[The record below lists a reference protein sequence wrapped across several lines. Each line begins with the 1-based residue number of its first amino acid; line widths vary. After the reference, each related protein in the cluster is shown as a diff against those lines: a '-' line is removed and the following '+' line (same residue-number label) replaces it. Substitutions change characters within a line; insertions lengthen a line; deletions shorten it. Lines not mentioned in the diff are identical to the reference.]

1 MHVKCIISDGGFLVL
16 KSALSIFLFPGNLA
30 LRVVGISIE
39 EDGGIF
45 RSMVNMLFWG
55 ALLTPLILF
64 VVLKFA

>member
-1 MHVKCIISDGGFLVL
+1 VL